1 MKNAECRITGKLA
14 AYLLS
19 CLLLAG
25 CAGAGDWSA
34 PLVGDYALWRLSG
47 HHICLVQEWDTGSNA
62 DIIVDALI
70 YRVTW
75 NEEFICVQQTTP
87 PEAGKELPIVP
98 EVDYYI
104 LRIGDGV
111 VFGPFTAEEYE
122 KQCRELG
129 IGTLPDWV
137 YAQDL
142 RQ

>member
-1 MKNAECRITGKLA
+1 MKNAECRIGMKLA
-14 AYLLS
+14 AYLIA
-19 CLLLAG
+19 CLLLNG

-47 HHICLVQEWDTGSNA
+47 HQICLVQERGAGGA

-87 PEAGKELPIVP
+87 PETGKGLPIVP

-104 LRIGDGV
+104 LRVEDGA
-111 VFGPFTAEEYE
+111 VFGPFSAEDYK
-122 KQCRELG
+122 KQLRELG

-137 YAQDL
+137 DAQEL
-142 RQ
+142 RP

>member
-1 MKNAECRITGKLA
+1 MKNAECRIGIKLT
-14 AYLLS
+14 AYMII

-34 PLVGDYALWRLSG
+34 PLVEDYALWRLSG
-47 HHICLVQEWDTGSNA
+47 NHICLVQERDTGGA

-70 YRVTW
+70 YRVSW

-87 PEAGKELPIVP
+87 LEAGEGLPIAP

-104 LRIGDGV
+104 LRVEDGAA
-111 VFGPFTAEEYE
+111 FGPFTAEDY
-122 KQCRELG
+122 KIQCRELG
-129 IGTLPDWV
+129 IGTLPDWI